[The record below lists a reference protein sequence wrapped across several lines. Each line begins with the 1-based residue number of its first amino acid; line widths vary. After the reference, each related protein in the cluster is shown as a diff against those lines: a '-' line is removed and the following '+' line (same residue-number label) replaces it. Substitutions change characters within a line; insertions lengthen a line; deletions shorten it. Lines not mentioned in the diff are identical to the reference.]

1 MRFLLYNIAYG
12 AGVGTRLHFPFP
24 FAGHLKSTGKNL
36 GQILDF
42 IRSVS
47 PDIVGLVE
55 VDSGSFRS
63 GKDNQAEV
71 IAGELNYHHVFES
84 KYFETSM
91 VQMLPVL
98 NKQGNAVLLNRPFCY
113 TRFHYFSV
121 GVKRLVIEVG
131 LPEVAVFLVHLSLKF
146 RHRQH
151 QLTELYSL
159 VRAVDRPV
167 IVAGDFNAFRGSREL
182 QLFLAAA
189 NLKTANGL
197 GEPSY
202 PSRSPRRQLD
212 FIFHTPE
219 IRTTGFAIPAVRLSD
234 HAPLVWDFE
243 VETAEPAWPAEL
255 RVAGGRR

>member
-12 AGVGTRLHFPFP
+12 AGAGTRLHFPVP

-36 GQILDF
+36 EQISDF
-42 IRSVS
+42 IRSVD

-63 GKDNQAEV
+63 GNDNQAER

-84 KYFETSM
+84 KYFENSM
-91 VQMLPVL
+91 AQMVPVL
-98 NKQGNAVLLNRPFCY
+98 NKQGNAVLLNQAFRY
-113 TRFHYFSV
+113 TRCHYFSV

-131 LPEVAVFLVHLSLKF
+131 LEDVVIFLVHLSLKF
-146 RHRQH
+146 RHRQY
-151 QLTELYSL
+151 QLAELYSM

-167 IVAGDFNAFRGSREL
+167 IVAGDFNAFWGSKEL

-202 PSRSPRRQLD
+202 PSRAPKKQLD
-212 FIFHTPE
+212 FIFHSPE
-219 IRTTGFAIPAVRLSD
+219 IRTTGFEIPAVRLSD
-234 HAPLVWDFE
+234 HAPLIWDFD
-243 VETAEPAWPAEL
+243 VDTAEDSRSTEL
-255 RVAGGRR
+255 RAVGGSR

>member
-42 IRSVS
+42 IRSVN

-63 GKDNQAEV
+63 GRDNQAEI
-71 IAGELNYHHVFES
+71 IASELDYHHVFES
-84 KYFETSM
+84 KYFENSV
-91 VQMLPVL
+91 VQMLPVV
-98 NKQGNAVLLNRPFCY
+98 NKQGNAVLLNQPFCY

-131 LPEVAVFLVHLSLKF
+131 LPEVVVFLVHLSLKF
-146 RHRQH
+146 RHRQY

-167 IVAGDFNAFRGSREL
+167 IVAGDFNTFRGSREL

-189 NLKTANGL
+189 NLESANGL

-202 PSRSPRRQLD
+202 PSRSPKMQLD
-212 FIFHTPE
+212 FIFHSPE
-219 IRTTGFAIPAVRLSD
+219 IRTNGFDIPSVRLSD

-243 VETAEPAWPAEL
+243 VAAAEPAWRPEL